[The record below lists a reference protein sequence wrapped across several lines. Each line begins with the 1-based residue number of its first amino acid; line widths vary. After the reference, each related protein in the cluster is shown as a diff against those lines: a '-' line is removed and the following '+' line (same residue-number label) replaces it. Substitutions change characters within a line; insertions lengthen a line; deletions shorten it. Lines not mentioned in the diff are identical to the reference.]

1 MVLSFADADV
11 ASALNGAVT
20 MTSKS
25 FFVSC
30 ALALGAVSTAVGCSS
45 PTSEPAAASSDDALT
60 SVFDLSELEQTLNL
74 SKDSKDPTGKWY
86 RGDDK
91 LKAGPCYQKLIAGT
105 GGQDYEFRRYSEG
118 AAFFKK
124 QGAGFA
130 SGSDRPILCLDIDA
144 WYDDGSEKGVNETLE
159 VSGIELDA
167 VLRYRLGRPTGGDG
181 AAGTFYSEYQ
191 YGDVTTHGG
200 YCSEGFDAAK
210 PEGLS
215 SFCFGRIQAPG
226 MNQGDGGLQV
236 LVYQYANNHAV
247 SSNRYSMS
255 SDPVGR
261 FVRMEGDYENQILHF
276 ENPSGDI
283 LTLLSKNGTV
293 LAKCDRTSV
302 STNENDF
309 FRVECTGL

>member
-1 MVLSFADADV
+1 VM
-11 ASALNGAVT
+11 
-20 MTSKS
+20 
-25 FFVSC
+25 
-30 ALALGAVSTAVGCSS
+30 
-45 PTSEPAAASSDDALT
+45 
-60 SVFDLSELEQTLNL
+60 DLSELEQTLNL
-74 SKDSKDPTGKWY
+74 TKDSKDPNGNWY

-91 LKAGPCYQKLIAGT
+91 LKAGPCYQKLMAGA
-105 GGQDYEFRRYSEG
+105 DSASYELRRYGEG

-124 QGAGFA
+124 QGAGVA
-130 SGSDRPILCLDIDA
+130 SGSDRPILCLDVDA
-144 WYDDGSEKGVNETLE
+144 WYDDGTTKGVNQTLE

-167 VLRYRLGRPTGGDG
+167 VLRYRIGRPTGGDG

-200 YCSEGFDAAK
+200 YCPEGWDAAK

-215 SFCFGRIQAPG
+215 TYCFGRIQAPG

-236 LVYQYANNHAV
+236 LVYQYANKHAV

-276 ENPSGDI
+276 EKIDAKLTTKVSKSVNDPSGDI
-283 LTLLSKNGTV
+283 LTLLSKDGAV

-309 FRVECTGL
+309 FKVECTGL